1 MQAAGRELEAA
12 DQNISKMV
20 HITPKDI
27 AKITGGRLVSG
38 KEGVPV
44 TGFSIDSRTISP
56 GDIFIAVKGRH
67 FDGHDFI
74 GEALRKGASGLLLR
88 KDPGKSIRG
97 KASHVISVDDTREAM
112 GAIASWIRK
121 RVDIPV
127 VCITGTNGKTT
138 VKDLLSHALASRY
151 KVLSSRRS
159 YNNIIGLSLTLFD
172 LDPSHEVAVLE
183 LGTNHPGE
191 IPKLAGIAG
200 PNIAVITN
208 IGDGHLEAFE
218 DRKGVFVEKI
228 SLLEFL
234 PEEGMVFLNKDDSLL
249 SRSSVRGVTRKF
261 YGISRGSDFLISHI
275 SRKEN
280 GYEFSLNGE
289 RYFTPLEGEHN
300 VHNAAVSAAVAGY
313 FGMSPEEIRVSF
325 KTVSPPAMRVEK
337 VKVEE
342 ITFINDSYNA
352 NPDSFERALDV
363 LESVSGSCVK
373 GVVAGDMMEL
383 GGRSDEFHRM
393 IGRSIRERG
402 IDFLI
407 TLGDRAWHMAEGA
420 LDSGMVA
427 SKVMRAHT
435 HEDAAEIVR
444 KMAGPGTVVL
454 LKGSREARMEEVL
467 KCFTIFCTH

>member
-1 MQAAGRELEAA
+1 
-12 DQNISKMV
+12 MV
-20 HITPKDI
+20 RITPKDI
-27 AKITGGRLVSG
+27 AKITGGKLVSG
-38 KEGVPV
+38 KGDAPA

-74 GEALRKGASGLLLR
+74 GEALEKGASGLILQ
-88 KDPGKSIRG
+88 KDPGEGIHG
-97 KASHVISVDDTREAM
+97 KATHVMLVDDTQEAM
-112 GAIASWIRK
+112 GRVASWIRR

-127 VCITGTNGKTT
+127 ICITGTNGKTT
-138 VKDLLSHALASRY
+138 VKDLLSHVLSSRY
-151 KVLSSRRS
+151 KVLGSRRS

-172 LDPSHEVAVLE
+172 LDPSHEVAVLGV
-183 LGTNHPGE
+183 GTNHPGE

-218 DRKGVFVEKI
+218 DREGVFAEKI

-234 PEEGMVFLNKDDSLL
+234 PETGMVFLNKDDSLL
-249 SRSSVRGVTRKF
+249 ARASVRGVTRKF
-261 YGISRGSDFLISHI
+261 YGISRGSDFLISDV

-280 GYEFSLNGE
+280 GYEFRLNGE

-300 VHNAAVSAAVAGY
+300 VHNAAVSAAVAVY
-313 FGMSPEEIRVSF
+313 FGISPEEIRMSF
-325 KTVSPPAMRVEK
+325 QTVSPPAMRLEK
-337 VKVEE
+337 VEAEE

-363 LESVSGSCVK
+363 LESVPGSRVK

-383 GGRSDEFHRM
+383 GERSDEFHRM
-393 IGRSIRERG
+393 IGRSIHERG

-407 TLGDRAWHMAEGA
+407 TLGGRAWHMAEGA
-420 LDSGMVA
+420 LDSGMAV
-427 SKVMRAHT
+427 SKVLRAQT
-435 HEDAAEIVR
+435 HEDAAEMVR
-444 KMAGPGTVVL
+444 EMAAPGAVVL

-467 KCFTIFCTH
+467 KCFTISCTH